1 MDMQIEDRD
10 GTDIQDMKMSADG
23 SITVLKKPE
32 QGGEICEMLWPT
44 PVIMAKPFSEEFINK
59 LREDVQ
65 YLLKPGAAG
74 TKNQTDLW
82 SLPDL
87 PETMI
92 KVKEKKLELM
102 EKYYR
107 PLVEMPLPVFSAS
120 KGYFRYNVRDGVYR
134 ITPHKHGNTIG
145 VGMIYITC
153 DDRNP
158 GNLVMMDPRGGVNWT
173 NQFTAFKK
181 VRVEEG
187 LMLIHPGY
195 LVHFVEPSDPDM
207 GMHYGNRLAIVTS
220 LHRTQEGFLEVLKQH
235 DEYLGRIG
243 SGDGEA

>member
-1 MDMQIEDRD
+1 MEMSDF
-10 GTDIQDMKMSADG
+10 TDLQDVGKMKADG
-23 SITVLKKPE
+23 SITILKKPE
-32 QGGEICEMLWPT
+32 QGEDICEMLWPT
-44 PVIMAKPFSEEFINK
+44 PIVMAKPFSKEFIDN
-59 LREDVQ
+59 LRSDIQ

-87 PETMI
+87 PESMQI
-92 KVKEKKLELM
+92 VKAKKLELM

-107 PLVEMPLPVFSAS
+107 PLVEMPFPLFTTS
-120 KGYFRYNVRDGVYR
+120 KGYFRYNTENGVYR

-145 VGMIYITC
+145 VGMLYLTC

-195 LVHFVEPSDPDM
+195 LLHFVEPSDPDM
-207 GMHYGNRLAIVTS
+207 GMHYKNRLAIVTS
-220 LHRTQEGFLEVLKQH
+220 LHRTQEDFLEVLKSH
-235 DEYLGRIG
+235 DEYLGKIG

>member
-1 MDMQIEDRD
+1 MQIEDRD